1 MIGSLPILEKR
12 GGAIVPPLFL
22 TVSNS
27 THLERNDFMAE
38 FTSSGIQT
46 VAAGQN
52 VPLIST
58 SACGKPCIVHRDGS
72 GLVTLRGLTQQ
83 CKAKFRVSFGAN
95 IAVPT
100 GGTVGAITA
109 ALAING
115 EAIASAT
122 ATVTPAAVENYF
134 NVYVSAQ
141 ISVPKG
147 CCVTVGMRNT
157 STQAINFA
165 NSNLTIERVA

>member
-1 MIGSLPILEKR
+1 MIGPIADTRQQR
-12 GGAIVPPLFL
+12 GGAIAPPLYFY
-22 TVSNS
+22 
-27 THLERNDFMAE
+27 ERNDFMAE

-58 SACGKPCIVHRDGS
+58 SACGKPCIVHRGGS

-115 EAIASAT
+115 EALNSAT
-122 ATVTPAAVENYF
+122 AAVTPAAVENYF
-134 NVYVSAQ
+134 NIFVSAF
-141 ISVPKG
+141 V
-147 CCVTVGMRNT
+147 
-157 STQAINFA
+157 
-165 NSNLTIERVA
+165 